1 MFYDLKVNETN
12 QTNEAQGKGEGVIDY
27 KWLKMGMFS
36 NKYSSNCP
44 YLPIGR
50 RNSFGDSITK
60 AGLNFFYTKNMFFN
74 LYDISSILYIAIVNG
89 IYFFVINFKSL
100 SY

>member
-1 MFYDLKVNETN
+1 MSYDLKVNETN

-60 AGLNFFYTKNMFFN
+60 AGLNFSHKKYVFQFKW
-74 LYDISSILYIAIVNG
+74 YI
-89 IYFFVINFKSL
+89 
-100 SY
+100 